1 MEAKQV
7 KDLME
12 AYASVYNDLDEE
24 MTTSHDFRPG
34 ERKAPPAPQLPK
46 PTPTGTRKPT
56 PTGTRKP
63 SPTPPRKPIG
73 GPQMPGW
80 KPMKDDVDLFD
91 IIKGHLLDEGY
102 ADTNEAALAIMAN
115 MSEEWKQSI
124 LSEDPVQDLRDRE
137 LAAGQ
142 KGSERSHAAS
152 GGNGGVKKT
161 SKKSPSVGTGPQN
174 NFGRGF

>member
-1 MEAKQV
+1 MSRLTGSDA
-7 KDLME
+7 LGLFE
-12 AYASVYNDLDEE
+12 AYQTIYTPQEITEEQVWEEVECWVNNLIEEGYDLSDYTWEE
-24 MTTSHDFRPG
+24 MYESYDYYNT
-34 ERKAPPAPQLPK
+34 
-46 PTPTGTRKPT
+46 
-56 PTGTRKP
+56 
-63 SPTPPRKPIG
+63 I
-73 GPQMPGW
+73 
-80 KPMKDDVDLFD
+80 VCY
-91 IIKGHLLDEGY
+91 LLDEGY